1 MRASEQRWIM
11 ASIIGVF
18 FLWGCAGMNA
28 GRSDTVSDEQ
38 DVDPTPAVLIDTART
53 GQPISKYIYG
63 QFIEQLGRCIYGG
76 IWAEMLEDRKFF
88 YAVGS
93 EESPWKVV
101 GGGDA
106 VAMVQEGSYVGAHT
120 PEIVLSGDGTPC
132 GIHQEGLGLTDGKTY
147 TGRVVLAGVS
157 EAAPVTVSLVWGD
170 GEPARDV
177 VTIERITS
185 DFVKIPLRF
194 EAGATTDNAR
204 IEIVGRGKGRFRIGT
219 VSLMPDDNINGMRA
233 DTLQLLKELGS
244 PVYRWPGGNFVSGY
258 NWKDGIG
265 DRDRRP
271 PRKNPAWQGIEHNDF
286 GLDEF
291 IAFCR
296 ELDTDPYI
304 AVNSGLGDAA
314 AAAEEVEYANGAS
327 DTPMGRLRAENGHPE
342 PYGVTWWGIGNEMYG
357 TWQLGHMPLEEYVK
371 KHNVFAEAMRATD
384 PTIKLIGVGAT
395 GEWSE
400 TMLTHCAEHMDL
412 LSEHFYCK
420 EHEDLVRHVALLA
433 DNVKRK
439 ARMHRRYHDSLPSL
453 AGMNIPIAMDEWNYW
468 YGPHVYGELGVR
480 YHLKDALGV
489 AQCLHEFARN
499 ADVIFMAN
507 YAQTVNV
514 IGCIKTSKTDAA
526 FATTGLALKLYRQH
540 FGVAPVAVSGAP
552 EPVDVMAAWTANRK
566 ALTIGV
572 VNPTAE
578 AVELELNV
586 KGAKLTGDGRLW
598 VIRGDDA
605 MAYNEPGKEPNVKIE
620 ETAISGVADRVK
632 VPALS
637 VSLYSLNVS

>member
-1 MRASEQRWIM
+1 M
-11 ASIIGVF
+11 AK
-18 FLWGCAGMNA
+18 N
-28 GRSDTVSDEQ
+28 RR
-38 DVDPTPAVLIDTART
+38 DVDPTPAVSIDAAQT
-53 GQPISKYIYG
+53 GEPISKYIYG
-63 QFIEQLGRCIYGG
+63 QFIEHLGRCIYGG

-88 YAVGS
+88 YAAGS
-93 EESPWKVV
+93 EESPWKVI
-101 GGGDA
+101 GDDA
-106 VAMVQEGSYVGAHT
+106 VTMVRQGSYVGEHT
-120 PEIVLSGDGTPC
+120 PEIVPAGGRTPC
-132 GIHQEGLGLTDGKTY
+132 GIYQEGLGLLDGNTY
-147 TGRVVLAGVS
+147 TGRIILAGIP
-157 EAAPVTVSLVWGD
+157 EAAPVIVSLVWGD
-170 GEPARDV
+170 GDLARDV
-177 VTIERITS
+177 VAIERITS
-185 DFVKIPLRF
+185 DFVTIPLRF
-194 EAGATTDNAR
+194 ESGATTDDGR
-204 IEIVGRGKGRFRIGT
+204 LEIVGRGKGKFRIGT

-233 DTLQLLKELGS
+233 DTLQLLRELNS

-258 NWKDGIG
+258 NWKDGTG
-265 DRDRRP
+265 DRDKRP

-286 GLDEF
+286 GIDEF

-314 AAAEEVEYANGAS
+314 AAAEEVEYANGAP
-327 DTPMGRLRAENGHPE
+327 DAPMGRLRAQNGHPQ
-342 PYGVTWWGIGNEMYG
+342 PYGVRWWGIGNEMYG

-371 KHNVFAEAMRATD
+371 KHNVFAEAMRAAD

-412 LSEHFYCK
+412 LSEHFYCQ
-420 EHEDLVRHVALLA
+420 EHQDIVRHVALLA
-433 DNVKRK
+433 DIVKRK
-439 ARMHRRYHDSLPSL
+439 VRMHRRYQDSLPSL
-453 AGMNIPIAMDEWNYW
+453 AGKNIPIAMDEWNYW

-489 AQCLHEFARN
+489 AQCLHEYARHT
-499 ADVIFMAN
+499 DVIFMAN

-526 FATTGLALKLYRQH
+526 FSTTGLALKLYRQH
-540 FGVAPVAVSGAP
+540 FGVVPVAVAGAP
-552 EPVDVMAAWTANRK
+552 EPVDVMAAWTADRK

-578 AVELELNV
+578 AVELELHL
-586 KGAKLTGDGRLW
+586 KGAKLTGGGRLW
-598 VIRGDDA
+598 VITRDDP

-620 ETAISGVADRVK
+620 ETAVSGVTDRVK

-637 VSLYSLNVS
+637 VLLYSLNVS